1 MIGRKRKNNSEAN
14 GFCFEKEGERKFLIF
29 RISKEEYGV
38 DLSYIREVVKV
49 KEVRPIPHIPEWMEG
64 VTNLRG
70 HLIALLSLR
79 RRLNLKESEEPDRK
93 MIVCQIQRRT
103 FGLLVEELG
112 EILSLPQEKI
122 LPVPEV
128 LSKLSG
134 RELVSEI
141 AQIGGRMIPLLNP
154 ERILTLNEE
163 RSI

>member
-1 MIGRKRKNNSEAN
+1 MIGRKGKNISEAN

-29 RISKEEYGV
+29 RISKEEYGL

-49 KEVRPIPHIPEWMEG
+49 KEVRPIPHTPEWMEG
-64 VTNLRG
+64 VTDLRG

-79 RRLNLKESEEPDRK
+79 RRLNLKGSDEPDRK

-128 LSKLSG
+128 LSKPSG

-154 ERILTLNEE
+154 ERMLASSED